1 MKLAQPLLVLAL
13 AACRPA
19 SLEVT
24 GIVEQAL
31 EVARQEALEPLGGHA
46 VLGAYRELVH
56 DGDLAQ
62 GAELARG
69 EERLTLVTLERVPGT
84 ERFER
89 TSAVLEAGFAI
100 AAVAARE
107 AFDLVVAGVE
117 TDGAVVVERWRV
129 DPRGARSGAE
139 PTRVR
144 TTLLRTRQIGDV
156 RALVVDPDGRW
167 VLVLA
172 GDGERLLQVPLQTQG
187 RLLALFEAEVARR
200 AARSS
205 ASTSAGAA

>member
-1 MKLAQPLLVLAL
+1 
-13 AACRPA
+13 
-19 SLEVT
+19 
-24 GIVEQAL
+24 
-31 EVARQEALEPLGGHA
+31 
-46 VLGAYRELVH
+46 
-56 DGDLAQ
+56 
-62 GAELARG
+62 
-69 EERLTLVTLERVPGT
+69 
-84 ERFER
+84 
-89 TSAVLEAGFAI
+89 VLEAGFAI

-187 RLLALFEAEVARR
+187 RVLALFEAEVLPALRTACGTFVGEHVGGSRVVAFESPGGDGVER
-200 AARSS
+200 AVLVDRDRDGHFDEVLGGDAD
-205 ASTSAGAA
+205 AWAAAGFAGSVWTEQRFVALR